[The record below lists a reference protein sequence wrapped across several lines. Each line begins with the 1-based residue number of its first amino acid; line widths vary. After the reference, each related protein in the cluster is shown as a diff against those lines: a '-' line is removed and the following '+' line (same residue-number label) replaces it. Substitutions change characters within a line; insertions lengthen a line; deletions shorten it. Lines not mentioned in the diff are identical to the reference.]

1 VIVAGNPITKGG
13 LTTMLHAGLDLSRHR
28 LDVHVMSD
36 DGATL
41 KVTTAPPGRDR
52 LRSLVRQVARDCG
65 TEEVLAVIESM
76 NGARFVHDTLELSGW
91 SVEVA
96 DARKVKGLAPLACKT
111 DRIDSWVLAEL
122 SRRDL
127 VPAIWLPGPTVR
139 ADRERARFR
148 LHLVKHRTA
157 LKNRIHASLM
167 TFGHPGRRPLRRRR
181 TLAARSPRVPRALA
195 GGHRGIL
202 AAHR

>member
-76 NGARFVHDTLELSGW
+76 NGARFVHDTLELSG
-91 SVEVA
+91 
-96 DARKVKGLAPLACKT
+96 
-111 DRIDSWVLAEL
+111 
-122 SRRDL
+122 
-127 VPAIWLPGPTVR
+127 
-139 ADRERARFR
+139 
-148 LHLVKHRTA
+148 
-157 LKNRIHASLM
+157 
-167 TFGHPGRRPLRRRR
+167 
-181 TLAARSPRVPRALA
+181 
-195 GGHRGIL
+195 
-202 AAHR
+202 